1 MTGSIGE
8 KRMAF
13 PAALFWGALWGLA
26 EATAGHLL
34 HLVGVPGLAGFIM
47 FPFGLL
53 LMSRAFRQS
62 GTAGTIFLTAAVA
75 AGMKL
80 FDLFLPGTDPT
91 AAFRPALAILCE
103 GLTVT
108 ALYAFARTVLVTR
121 KPSGPEGWALPFRSR
136 D

>member
-1 MTGSIGE
+1 MTGFFGKE
-8 KRMAF
+8 RRAF

-34 HLVGVPGLAGFIM
+34 HLMRVPGLAGFIM

-75 AGMKL
+75 AGLKL
-80 FDLFLPGTDPT
+80 FDLILPGTDPM
-91 AAFRPALAILCE
+91 AALRPALAILCE
-103 GLTVT
+103 GLAVT
-108 ALYAFARTVLVTR
+108 ALYVFARELPVTR
-121 KPSGPEGWALPFRSR
+121 DPARPGGRPLPFGPG